1 MARTLLDIHLGSANR
16 AGVVQIP
23 SEKKAAEAAS
33 TGRKPHIL
41 VVDDSRVVRHTLV
54 KCLSPY
60 FHTIEAENGVAG
72 WRVINQNSR
81 IELVISDILM
91 PEMDGYTFICKVRAA
106 DDPGLRDIPV
116 VVITSAEDDI
126 TRQRAFACGAN
137 DFVLKPFNTKQLL
150 GCINSHL
157 ADHHDATAQVE
168 EEALPAS
175 TDDGETVL
183 PNADAGSLDSAIAYI
198 DAGMKILMR
207 LNSAV
212 VAPHALT
219 LVLRFMPLLKF
230 CNVKFKLGMD
240 HEISVFHQRVK
251 ITHDTLKASQD
262 NQ

>member
-1 MARTLLDIHLGSANR
+1 MAQTLLDIHLGSANR

-23 SEKKAAEAAS
+23 SEKPAEAAS

-116 VVITSAEDDI
+116 VVITSADDDI

-137 DFVLKPFNTKQLL
+137 DFVLKPFNTTQLL

-168 EEALPAS
+168 EEALPVS
-175 TDDGETVL
+175 TDDGETIL

>member
-1 MARTLLDIHLGSANR
+1 LAQTLLHIAFGSANR
-16 AGVVQIP
+16 AGVVQIS
-23 SEKKAAEAAS
+23 SEKPVEAAA
-33 TGRKPHIL
+33 TDRKPHIL

-81 IELVISDILM
+81 IELVISDIQM

-106 DDPGLRDIPV
+106 DDPGLRGIPV

-137 DFVLKPFNTKQLL
+137 DFILKPFNTTQLL
-150 GCINSHL
+150 GCIKSHL
-157 ADHHDATAQVE
+157 ADHDDATAQVE
-168 EEALPAS
+168 EEAIPAT

-183 PNADAGSLDSAIAYI
+183 PNTDAGSLDSAIAYI
-198 DAGMKILMR
+198 DAGMKVLMR

-219 LVLRFMPLLKF
+219 LVLRFIPLLKF
-230 CNVKFKLGMD
+230 CNIKFKLGMD
-240 HEISVFHQRVK
+240 HEIGVFHQRVK
-251 ITHDTLKASQD
+251 IAYDAHKASRD

>member
-1 MARTLLDIHLGSANR
+1 LAQTLLYIAFGSANR
-16 AGVVQIP
+16 ASVVQIS
-23 SEKKAAEAAS
+23 SEKPALAAS
-33 TGRKPHIL
+33 TDRKPHIL

-54 KCLSPY
+54 KSLSPY

-81 IELVISDILM
+81 IELVISDIQM

-150 GCINSHL
+150 GCIKSQL
-157 ADHHDATAQVE
+157 ADHYDAIAQVE
-168 EEALPAS
+168 EEALPAT
-175 TDDGETVL
+175 TDNGETVL
-183 PNADAGSLDSAIAYI
+183 PNADAGNLNSALAYI
-198 DAGMKILMR
+198 DAGMKVLMR

-212 VAPHALT
+212 VSPHALM

-240 HEISVFHQRVK
+240 HEIGVFHQRVK
-251 ITHDTLKASQD
+251 IAHDTHKTSPG

>member
-1 MARTLLDIHLGSANR
+1 
-16 AGVVQIP
+16 
-23 SEKKAAEAAS
+23 
-33 TGRKPHIL
+33 
-41 VVDDSRVVRHTLV
+41 
-54 KCLSPY
+54 
-60 FHTIEAENGVAG
+60 
-72 WRVINQNSR
+72 
-81 IELVISDILM
+81 
-91 PEMDGYTFICKVRAA
+91 MDGYTFICKVRAA

-150 GCINSHL
+150 GCIKSQL
-157 ADHHDATAQVE
+157 TDYHDATTQVE
-168 EEALPAS
+168 EKALPAN
-175 TDDGETVL
+175 DEDGETVL
-183 PNADAGSLDSAIAYI
+183 PNADAGSLDSAIAHI
-198 DAGMKILMR
+198 DAGMKMLMR

-240 HEISVFHQRVK
+240 HEIGVFHQRVK
-251 ITHDTLKASQD
+251 IAHDTYKASQG

>member
-1 MARTLLDIHLGSANR
+1 MDQQTGPA
-16 AGVVQIP
+16 VQIS
-23 SEKKAAEAAS
+23 SEKPAEATA
-33 TGRKPHIL
+33 TDRKPHIL
-41 VVDDSRVVRHTLV
+41 LVDDSRVVRYTLV

-81 IELVISDILM
+81 IELVISDIQM
-91 PEMDGYTFICKVRAA
+91 PEMDGYTFICKIRAA

-150 GCINSHL
+150 GCINSQL

-168 EEALPAS
+168 EEALAAT
-175 TDDGETVL
+175 TDDGEMVL
-183 PNADAGSLDSAIAYI
+183 PNAEAGSLNSAMAYI
-198 DAGMKILMR
+198 DAGMKMLMR

-212 VAPHALT
+212 VSPHALT

-230 CNVKFKLGMD
+230 CNIKFKLGMD

-251 ITHDTLKASQD
+251 IAHDTHKASHD
-262 NQ
+262 NR